1 MSTSNID
8 YKFLLEIDNNP
19 IIVFNNDGKILC
31 LNNNAEILMGC
42 VSTKEMF
49 HLAISN
55 APKEYGTKTT
65 QLELSYGHLKFYAIN
80 VSYNSDEWIAIRLYY
95 RPRDKQLTKRINSN
109 SEILTDINILL
120 DVAIVQFK
128 IDSTTNIKLFTDQDI
143 PKTLLNQNSFLK
155 LLRKTLS
162 SFKNASY
169 LNISLKLGIGEHII
183 IADKRYPLINLTF
196 NSNGR
201 YCDEDKYIKELSNEL
216 FLVSELSEN
225 NIRFEIPLI
234 DN

>member
-95 RPRDKQLTKRINSN
+95 RPRDKQLAKRINSN

>member
-31 LNNNAEILMGC
+31 LNNNAEILMGN

-49 HLAISN
+49 HLGISN
-55 APKEYGTKTT
+55 APKDYGTKTT
-65 QLELSYGHLKFYAIN
+65 QIELSYGHLKFYAIN

-95 RPRDKQLTKRINSN
+95 RPRDKHLSKRLSSN
-109 SEILTDINILL
+109 NEVITDINTLL

-128 IDSTTNIKLFTDQDI
+128 IDSTTNMRVFTDHDI

-162 SFKNASY
+162 SFKSTSF
-169 LNISLKLGIGEHII
+169 LDISLKLGIGEHII
-183 IADKRYPLINLTF
+183 IDEKRYALVNLTF
-196 NSNGR
+196 TSNGR
-201 YCDEDKYIKELSNEL
+201 YCDEDKYIKELGNEL
-216 FLVSELSEN
+216 FLVSEFGEN
-225 NIRFEIPLI
+225 SIGFEIPLI

>member
-8 YKFLLEIDNNP
+8 YKFLLEVDNNP
-19 IIVFNNDGKILC
+19 IIVFNNNGKILC
-31 LNNNAEILMGC
+31 LNNNAEILMGG
-42 VSTKEMF
+42 VSTKEIF

-55 APKEYGTKTT
+55 APKDYGIKTT

-95 RPRDKQLTKRINSN
+95 RPRDKQLTKRLSTSN
-109 SEILTDINILL
+109 EVITDINTLL

-128 IDSTTNIKLFTDQDI
+128 IDSSTDIRVFTDQDI

-162 SFKNASY
+162 SFKSTSC
-169 LNISLKLGIGEHII
+169 LDISLKLGIGEHII
-183 IADKRYPLINLTF
+183 IDEKRYALINLSFT
-196 NSNGR
+196 SNGR
-201 YCDEDKYIKELSNEL
+201 YCDEDKYIKELGNEL
-216 FLVSELSEN
+216 FLVTELGEN
-225 NIRFEIPLI
+225 NIGFEIPLFE
-234 DN
+234 N